1 MALRYKKTHKQ
12 CGAVSLFIS
21 IILLIGITLV
31 VFSTTKTVL
40 METKITADNYR
51 TTQATAAAQA
61 AMDRAVAFF
70 MAGGLDQDGDA
81 VVDYVNSALKPP
93 TRLCQVP
100 ATIINTTAFSFTL
113 VAAIQTTFSS
123 FYFVNT
129 PTYDHDLNAGTAEIN
144 NPCDSIPSSLTALN
158 MTEGMIVAQGWSDD
172 CSAVRTISQCV
183 GTFESPKQPFDG
195 RDVITDDLFLF
206 TKTSTGAGAFLAG
219 TGAIITGSWKDW

>member
-1 MALRYKKTHKQ
+1 
-12 CGAVSLFIS
+12 
-21 IILLIGITLV
+21 
-31 VFSTTKTVL
+31 
-40 METKITADNYR
+40 
-51 TTQATAAAQA
+51 
-61 AMDRAVAFF
+61 

-81 VVDYVNSALKPP
+81 VVDYVNSALKP
-93 TRLCQVP
+93 TTLLCQVP

-206 TKTSTGAGAFLAG
+206 TETSTGAGAFLAG

>member
-1 MALRYKKTHKQ
+1 M
-12 CGAVSLFIS
+12 
-21 IILLIGITLV
+21 V
-31 VFSTTKTVL
+31 VFATTKTVL

-81 VVDYVNSALKPP
+81 VVDYVNSALKP
-93 TRLCQVP
+93 TTVLCQVP

-195 RDVITDDLFLF
+195 LDVITDDLFLF